1 MKVSRINNSLPK
13 SSFKDYSKEIKA
25 ALVKKASTK
34 RGFNIE
40 KNQNPLDV
48 TYHTQKIKSRK
59 QYSRAEW
66 GAHSGLKSAR
76 SQYQTAAQRS
86 RSDF

>member
-40 KNQNPLDV
+40 KKPKSIRHNIPYTED
-48 TYHTQKIKSRK
+48 KIKEAVQQSRMGCSQWIKKCTQSIPDCCPKK
-59 QYSRAEW
+59 QV
-66 GAHSGLKSAR
+66 
-76 SQYQTAAQRS
+76 
-86 RSDF
+86 